1 VHSVA
6 PTIVA
11 RVSSSTDFSLWVSIG
26 AWQKFV
32 LERNVSFLWPVDLA
46 SRDHSRLVDKNPQTE
61 VCATKWLRAPVRSVL
76 IFMKPLITAA
86 DLERVP
92 QNGEL
97 AITEDTLV
105 TPLARDEAER
115 RGITFRVASAQRPEP
130 SSSAASGESA
140 PEKSARIV
148 AIGAD
153 HGGFELKQQ
162 LKGHL
167 RDWGYQVLDLGT
179 DSAEAVDYPDFAEAV
194 GNAVARGDA
203 WLGIV
208 LDGAGIGS
216 SIAANKVPGVR
227 AALCYDRATAR
238 NSREHND
245 ANVLTLGAKL
255 IAPEAAR
262 EIVALWL
269 STPFAGGRHQRRVDK
284 IRSIE
289 ERSAKK

>member
-1 VHSVA
+1 
-6 PTIVA
+6 
-11 RVSSSTDFSLWVSIG
+11 
-26 AWQKFV
+26 
-32 LERNVSFLWPVDLA
+32 
-46 SRDHSRLVDKNPQTE
+46 
-61 VCATKWLRAPVRSVL
+61 
-76 IFMKPLITAA
+76 MKPLVTAA

-97 AITEDTLV
+97 AITEDTLI
-105 TPLARDEAER
+105 TPLAREEAER
-115 RGITFRVASAQRPEP
+115 RGITFRIASAHQGEP
-130 SSSAASGESA
+130 SSNAASGESA
-140 PEKSARIV
+140 PEKSARVV

-162 LKGHL
+162 LKEHL

-179 DSAEAVDYPDFAEAV
+179 DSAQAVDYPDFAEAV
-194 GNAVARGDA
+194 GNAVARREA

-208 LDGAGIGS
+208 LDSAGIGS

-289 ERSAKK
+289 ERSAKR

>member
-1 VHSVA
+1 
-6 PTIVA
+6 
-11 RVSSSTDFSLWVSIG
+11 
-26 AWQKFV
+26 
-32 LERNVSFLWPVDLA
+32 
-46 SRDHSRLVDKNPQTE
+46 
-61 VCATKWLRAPVRSVL
+61 
-76 IFMKPLITAA
+76 MKPLVTAS
-86 DLERVP
+86 DLERVA

-97 AITEDTLV
+97 AITDDTLI

-115 RGITFRVASAQRPEP
+115 RGITFRIASARGPEP
-130 SSSAASGESA
+130 SSSVASEQSS
-140 PEKSARIV
+140 PEKSARVV

-179 DSAEAVDYPDFAEAV
+179 NSVEAVDYPDFAEAV

-208 LDGAGIGS
+208 LDSAGIGS

-245 ANVLTLGAKL
+245 ANVLTLGARL

-269 STPFAGGRHQRRVDK
+269 ATPFAGGRRQRRVDK
-284 IRSIE
+284 IRGIE
-289 ERSAKK
+289 ERSAKH

>member
-1 VHSVA
+1 
-6 PTIVA
+6 
-11 RVSSSTDFSLWVSIG
+11 
-26 AWQKFV
+26 
-32 LERNVSFLWPVDLA
+32 
-46 SRDHSRLVDKNPQTE
+46 
-61 VCATKWLRAPVRSVL
+61 
-76 IFMKPLITAA
+76 MKPLITAA

-97 AITEDTLV
+97 AVTDDTLI
-105 TPLARDEAER
+105 TPFAREEAER
-115 RGITFRVASAQRPEP
+115 RGITFRVASAP
-130 SSSAASGESA
+130 SKQIFSSEASEEHS
-140 PEKSARIV
+140 PEKSARVV

-162 LKGHL
+162 LKGYL

-194 GNAVARGDA
+194 GNAIARGEA

-208 LDGAGIGS
+208 LDSAGIGS

-269 STPFAGGRHQRRVDK
+269 ATPFAGGRHQRRVDK

-289 ERSAKK
+289 ERSAKR

>member
-1 VHSVA
+1 
-6 PTIVA
+6 
-11 RVSSSTDFSLWVSIG
+11 
-26 AWQKFV
+26 
-32 LERNVSFLWPVDLA
+32 
-46 SRDHSRLVDKNPQTE
+46 
-61 VCATKWLRAPVRSVL
+61 
-76 IFMKPLITAA
+76 MKPLITAA
-86 DLERVP
+86 DLECVP

-97 AITEDTLV
+97 AITEDTLI
-105 TPLARDEAER
+105 TLLAREEAER
-115 RGITFRVASAQRPEP
+115 RGITFRIASAREPEP
-130 SSSAASGESA
+130 NASAATSESSS
-140 PEKSARIV
+140 EKSARVV

-162 LKGHL
+162 LKEHL

-179 DSAEAVDYPDFAEAV
+179 NSAEAVDYPDFAEAV
-194 GNAVARGDA
+194 GNAVARGEA

-208 LDGAGIGS
+208 LDRAGIGS

-284 IRSIE
+284 IRTIE
-289 ERSAKK
+289 ERSAKH